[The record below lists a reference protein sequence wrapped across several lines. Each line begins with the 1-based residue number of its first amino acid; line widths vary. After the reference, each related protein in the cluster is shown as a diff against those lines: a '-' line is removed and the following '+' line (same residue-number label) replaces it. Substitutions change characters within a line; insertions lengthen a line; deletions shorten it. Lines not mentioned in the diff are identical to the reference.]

1 MVKAIGFDLDDTL
14 CDYEKSARIS
24 RMKMFDCAVS
34 KCNGLKLSQ
43 FRKAY
48 DKTLENIINEYE
60 GAAIF
65 LRMSGEETR
74 LELISRALRACGF
87 YDPRLAEDLVKTYG
101 RERRKTLKLFPNA
114 LCVLSS
120 LRRKYSLSLVTN
132 GPSDI
137 QREEIEDLRIAGYFD
152 HIIIA
157 GEVGYAKPDPRIFNL
172 LIAKYAIPPSQIL
185 YVGNSQEEDVMCAF
199 KAGLKVAWLNR
210 KGEKMKKEIPNP
222 HYEIKSLSKLLDALL

>member
-1 MVKAIGFDLDDTL
+1 MVKVVGFDLDDTL
-14 CDYEKSARIS
+14 CDYEKSAEIS
-24 RMKMFDCAVS
+24 RRKMFGYAVS
-34 KCNGLKLSQ
+34 MCNGLKLPQ

-48 DKTLENIINEYE
+48 DKALESMISEYD

-74 LELISRALRACGF
+74 LELISRALHACGF
-87 YDPRLAEDLVKTYG
+87 YDSRLAQDLVKIYG
-101 RERRKTLKLFPNA
+101 KERRKTLKPFSDA

-120 LRRKYSLSLVTN
+120 LCRKYSLSLVTN
-132 GPSDI
+132 GPSDV
-137 QREEIEDLRIAGYFD
+137 QREEIEDLQIAEYFD

-172 LIAKYAIPPSQIL
+172 LITKYAIPPSQIL
-185 YVGNSQEEDVMCAF
+185 YAGNSQEEDVACAY

-210 KGEKMKKEIPNP
+210 KGEKLNPEIPKP
-222 HYEIKSLSKLLDALL
+222 HYEIESLSELLDALL